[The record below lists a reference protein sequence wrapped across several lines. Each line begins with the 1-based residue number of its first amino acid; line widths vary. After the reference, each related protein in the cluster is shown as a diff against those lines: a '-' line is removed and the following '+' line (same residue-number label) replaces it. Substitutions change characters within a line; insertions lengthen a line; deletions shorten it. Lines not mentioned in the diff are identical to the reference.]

1 MYFLP
6 NASYVIQQYCYQ
18 HDYQV
23 YGIIA

>member
-1 MYFLP
+1 MYYLP
-6 NASYVIQQYCYQ
+6 YASYVIQQYCYQ